1 MTFDKIFIK
10 PVFGKSAYFPL
21 LETTWRR
28 VAGLRRDLPDSRV
41 PWPTIIKHMINKI
54 ISLGKNSMQLSNCH
68 HYVMEVMFK
77 KEN

>member
-28 VAGLRRDLPDSRV
+28 VAGLRWDL
-41 PWPTIIKHMINKI
+41 KI
-54 ISLGKNSMQLSNCH
+54 LESLGQLLSNI
-68 HYVMEVMFK
+68 
-77 KEN
+77 